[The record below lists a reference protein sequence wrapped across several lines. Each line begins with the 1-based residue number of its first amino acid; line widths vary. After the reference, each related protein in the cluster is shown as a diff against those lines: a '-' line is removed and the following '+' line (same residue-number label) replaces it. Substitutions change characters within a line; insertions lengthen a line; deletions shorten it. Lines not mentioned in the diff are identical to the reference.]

1 MHTYFD
7 LYSIEIVFLAAVVVY
22 KVSNR
27 DRSVT
32 EAMTN
37 NDVHLVSRAQYIV
50 IQTIKNRE
58 IEGYKQREV
67 SF

>member
-7 LYSIEIVFLAAVVVY
+7 LHSKEIVFLAAVVVY
-22 KVSNR
+22 KVR
-27 DRSVT
+27 PLRT

-37 NDVHLVSRAQYIV
+37 NDIHLVSRAQYIV

-58 IEGYKQREV
+58 TEGYKQREV
-67 SF
+67 SFWR